1 MLKNLSKTTRLHLK
15 KLNRTK
21 HAITVYFGEHED
33 RHEFSLGSFTIFN
46 MMQDVLFVLTM
57 ATKPKFGVSAGGMAH
72 TRISL

>member
-1 MLKNLSKTTRLHLK
+1 MTAHLYLEAKQSKACHHYFTSES
-15 KLNRTK
+15 TK
-21 HAITVYFGEHED
+21 TD
-33 RHEFSLGSFTIFN
+33 MNFSLSSFMIFS